1 MKALVTGF
9 HMLYRLSP
17 DSKYPWSGEN
27 TGPIEIPVLN
37 IPLLDTCMR
46 ARPARDASNGA
57 LQHSGRGGAAGA
69 HAQAG
74 QRARAL
80 GRRGS
85 SARGCAPW
93 SDCVEAGARG
103 PLCTVDCDRNRRAR
117 LLKKQPVQ
125 TLYDFSNQI
134 VPRACFPCISNL
146 LGVQID

>member
-93 SDCVEAGARG
+93 SDCVGGSVFLLAEDALLLRGADFGRIFFG
-103 PLCTVDCDRNRRAR
+103 THGYC
-117 LLKKQPVQ
+117 Q
-125 TLYDFSNQI
+125 TMQKR
-134 VPRACFPCISNL
+134 VA
-146 LGVQID
+146 